1 MASLQFSI
9 FNFQYAIA
17 GWGLIVLLSACNG
30 VMDGI
35 YDEAPQAAE
44 GEIYVDATSWTEWH
58 YIKFAVSS
66 QELITSCHS
75 SSSEAL
81 RRAELGA
88 QFTATSP
95 NDQATNSQISTYDIP
110 TTPTAEFDADGT
122 GIYNYWYDVFGEGIS
137 KRELRSSY
145 PTERQPE
152 PEEWDIA
159 VHRNN
164 VRTNGGAVYQTNI
177 TDINAIGS
185 STSYATLPFVEDEW
199 NETDVWTVNSQ
210 MLSGVVGNQRIK
222 INTELSKWLTMEIP
236 PMPPTFVY
244 NGNVFI
250 VRLKDGTY
258 AALRL
263 KSYKTPNTNANCG
276 LTIEYRYPL

>member
-58 YIKFAVSS
+58 YIKFAVS
-66 QELITSCHS
+66 L
-75 SSSEAL
+75 
-81 RRAELGA
+81 

-263 KSYKTPNTNANCG
+263 KNYKTTDGRNCG
-276 LTIEYRYPL
+276 LTIEYKYPL

>member
-1 MASLQFSI
+1 MKKGLYNI
-9 FNFQYAIA
+9 LNVIA

-58 YIKFAVSS
+58 YIKFTV
-66 QELITSCHS
+66 QEVQGVQGVQGVPTSNLNPQTC
-75 SSSEAL
+75 
-81 RRAELGA
+81 
-88 QFTATSP
+88 
-95 NDQATNSQISTYDIP
+95 DIP

-137 KRELRSSY
+137 KREFRSSY

-152 PEEWDIA
+152 PDDWDIA

-164 VRTNGGAVYQTNI
+164 VRTNGGAVYQTSL
-177 TDINAIGS
+177 TDINSVAS
-185 STSYATLPFVEDEW
+185 AQVYSAMPFVEDEW

-263 KSYKTPNTNANCG
+263 KNYKTTDGRNCG

>member
-1 MASLQFSI
+1 MKKGLYNI
-9 FNFQYAIA
+9 LNVIA

-35 YDEAPQAAE
+35 YDETPQAAE

-66 QELITSCHS
+66 Q
-75 SSSEAL
+75 
-81 RRAELGA
+81 
-88 QFTATSP
+88 FTATSP

-110 TTPTAEFDADGT
+110 TTPMAEFDADGT

-145 PTERQPE
+145 PTERQSE
-152 PEEWDIA
+152 PDDWDIA

-263 KSYKTPNTNANCG
+263 KNYKTTDGRNCG

>member
-1 MASLQFSI
+1 M
-9 FNFQYAIA
+9 
-17 GWGLIVLLSACNG
+17 VLLSACNG
-30 VMDGI
+30 IMDGI

-58 YIKFAVSS
+58 YIKFAVS
-66 QELITSCHS
+66 L
-75 SSSEAL
+75 
-81 RRAELGA
+81 

-263 KSYKTPNTNANCG
+263 KNYKTTDGRNCG

>member
-1 MASLQFSI
+1 MKKGLYNI
-9 FNFQYAIA
+9 LNVIA

-58 YIKFAVSS
+58 YIKFAVS
-66 QELITSCHS
+66 L
-75 SSSEAL
+75 
-81 RRAELGA
+81 

-263 KSYKTPNTNANCG
+263 KNYKTTDGRNCG
-276 LTIEYRYPL
+276 LTIEYKYPL

>member
-1 MASLQFSI
+1 MKKGLYNI
-9 FNFQYAIA
+9 LNVIA

-30 VMDGI
+30 IMDGI

-58 YIKFAVSS
+58 YIKFAVS
-66 QELITSCHS
+66 L
-75 SSSEAL
+75 
-81 RRAELGA
+81 

-263 KSYKTPNTNANCG
+263 KNYKTTDGRNCG

>member
-1 MASLQFSI
+1 MKKGLYNI
-9 FNFQYAIA
+9 LNVIA

-30 VMDGI
+30 IMDGI

-58 YIKFAVSS
+58 YIKFAVS
-66 QELITSCHS
+66 L
-75 SSSEAL
+75 
-81 RRAELGA
+81 

-263 KSYKTPNTNANCG
+263 KNYKTTDGRNCG
-276 LTIEYRYPL
+276 LTIEYKYPL